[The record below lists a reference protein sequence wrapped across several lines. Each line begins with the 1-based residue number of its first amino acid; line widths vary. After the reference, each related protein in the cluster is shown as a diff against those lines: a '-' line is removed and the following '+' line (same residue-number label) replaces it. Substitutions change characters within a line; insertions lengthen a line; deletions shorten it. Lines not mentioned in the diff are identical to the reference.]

1 MKMNK
6 VLKMTMTMAVALL
19 MVASTMRAAELEPA
33 VEPVPNRTQF
43 NLSFR
48 GGKPLQLVE
57 AIAAASG
64 TRPNVLIP
72 PELADIEIQPMELRS
87 VDVRGVFDSLSML
100 WRGSTTWVRSG
111 SGSGSQMV
119 YVLSRG
125 TEMRQSR
132 VFYVGHLLKK
142 FKVDD
147 ITTAIRSTWELGGRE
162 AKAELKYHQDTQLL
176 LAFGTSDQLNSMG
189 EVLAQLR
196 LALTPEGGDIKPAQT
211 ESKPAA
217 VKEKL

>member
-1 MKMNK
+1 
-6 VLKMTMTMAVALL
+6 
-19 MVASTMRAAELEPA
+19 
-33 VEPVPNRTQF
+33 
-43 NLSFR
+43 
-48 GGKPLQLVE
+48 
-57 AIAAASG
+57 
-64 TRPNVLIP
+64 
-72 PELADIEIQPMELRS
+72 
-87 VDVRGVFDSLSML
+87 
-100 WRGSTTWVRSG
+100 
-111 SGSGSQMV
+111 MV